1 VKFWRLIRGNRM
13 RGRFGFTMIE
23 ILVVV
28 VIIAIAA
35 AMAIPM
41 MSSSASIQLSSAAN
55 LIAAD
60 LEYAKNLAII
70 HQQNYTVVFDD
81 SAESYEI
88 QDNSGTVISH
98 PVNKGF
104 DYSVDFASGNSKLNK
119 VDIFTVNFDSAGSVE
134 FDYLGSPWNA
144 GSSPLN
150 QGIVTLKA
158 GGATTTINVAAVT
171 GYISIN

>member
-1 VKFWRLIRGNRM
+1 M
-13 RGRFGFTMIE
+13 RSQFGFTLIE
-23 ILVVV
+23 LLVVV
-28 VIIAIAA
+28 VIISIAA
-35 AMAIPM
+35 VMAVPM
-41 MSSSASIQLSSAAN
+41 MSSSASVQLSSAAN

-104 DYSVDFASGNSKLNK
+104 DYRVDFTSGSSKLNK
-119 VDIFTVNFDSAGSVE
+119 VDIFSVDFDSAGSVE
-134 FDYLGSPWNA
+134 FNYLGSPLNA
-144 GSSPLN
+144 GGSPLN

-158 GGATTTINVAAVT
+158 GGTTTTINVAAVT